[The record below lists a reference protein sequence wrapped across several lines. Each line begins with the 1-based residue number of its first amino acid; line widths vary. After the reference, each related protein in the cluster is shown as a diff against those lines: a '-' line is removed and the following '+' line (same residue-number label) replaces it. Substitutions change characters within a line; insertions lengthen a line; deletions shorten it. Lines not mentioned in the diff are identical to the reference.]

1 MRDVALWGA
10 AIMMLPIALTTT
22 GAAALVNFW
31 LSWRIAQIREA
42 EKISVGDG
50 GHPRLVARMRAQLN
64 FAEYA
69 PVVLILIALIEA
81 ARGTQLWL
89 WIVAAIFIVGRVLHG
104 FGMDGWRFG
113 RTAGMIGTAPIM
125 IGLGLYAVAIPYL
138 TPAPVVASAPLLRP
152 PAPAR

>member
-1 MRDVALWGA
+1 MT
-10 AIMMLPIALTTT
+10 MLPIALTAT

-50 GHPRLVARMRAQLN
+50 GNPRLIARMRAQLN

-81 ARGTQLWL
+81 TRGTRWWL
-89 WIVAAIFIVGRVLHG
+89 GIVAAIFIVGRVLHG
-104 FGMDGWRFG
+104 LGMDGWRFG
-113 RTAGMIGTAPIM
+113 RTAGMMCTAPIM
-125 IGLGLYAVAIPYL
+125 IGLALYAVTIPFL
-138 TPAPVVASAPLLRP
+138 TSAPAVTSVQPLSP
-152 PAPAR
+152 PALVR